1 MERSE
6 KLRLSAAP
14 DSGYAFREGLF
25 IRLYAQSLYW
35 FATHVRPLKVLAL
48 PVKKGGTILCGGLP
62 TRSFEALQQEGRL
75 CGVTAEHALFHWAY
89 EAQPTG
95 SKEDFGG
102 YGAWCEAALAAAAQ
116 AQQATEGRDILL
128 EIRNFNLM
136 DCTPLRAMN
145 AIHDWREYLLHSG
158 KKQERTEHHQGETSP

>member
-102 YGAWCEAALAAAAQ
+102 YGAWCRSRPCCGSASAASDRGQRYFAGNTQ
-116 AQQATEGRDILL
+116 
-128 EIRNFNLM
+128 F
-136 DCTPLRAMN
+136 
-145 AIHDWREYLLHSG
+145 
-158 KKQERTEHHQGETSP
+158 